1 MKKELRLSINP
12 TALVIGFLFVLSL
25 WLADINILII
35 SDNGIKA
42 YSHLTPNIEISALL
56 LVIISVII
64 LLVSSTYY
72 FVTIRKKHDQN
83 LLFAGI
89 LSLGLAFGILIFL
102 LGGLGLIIFGHDS
115 YILGVASL
123 GIYHSSLP
131 ILLMSVM
138 GMTVLE

>member
-12 TALVIGFLFVLSL
+12 TALAIGFLFIISL

-42 YSHLTPNIEISALL
+42 NSHITPNIEINSLI
-56 LVIISVII
+56 LVIVSVIVI
-64 LLVSSTYY
+64 LASSTYY
-72 FVTIRKKHDQN
+72 FFTIRKKHDQN
-83 LLFAGI
+83 LLFAGVF
-89 LSLGLAFGILIFL
+89 SLGLAFGILIFL

-115 YILGVASL
+115 YIIGVPSL
-123 GIYHSSLP
+123 GIYHSSIP
-131 ILLMSVM
+131 ILLMGVI